1 VALTVDAYA
10 TPFPGAIAAINSE
23 VDASTR
29 NISVQAL
36 IANPQEKLRAGMF
49 AQVAI
54 ELPLGAP
61 QVVLPATAIA
71 YAPYGNSVFI
81 VEQMKDAAGKD
92 YLGVRQQIVRLGAT
106 RGDLVAITDGVKP
119 GEVVAT
125 AGIFKLRNGA
135 AVQINNAAL
144 PSSSSS
150 PKPNN
155 T

>member
-1 VALTVDAYA
+1 
-10 TPFPGAIAAINSE
+10 
-23 VDASTR
+23 
-29 NISVQAL
+29 
-36 IANPQEKLRAGMF
+36 
-49 AQVAI
+49 
-54 ELPLGAP
+54 
-61 QVVLPATAIA
+61 
-71 YAPYGNSVFI
+71 
-81 VEQMKDAAGKD
+81 
-92 YLGVRQQIVRLGAT
+92 
-106 RGDLVAITDGVKP
+106 VKP